1 MAHAA
6 HSTQNYRIAAGG
18 VVAVVWWQKLAA
30 DAAVAQAK
38 IQEASGLLSVRENVN
53 LGLFES
59 PQEQA
64 QCLEAPAT
72 VAFEQLAGEG
82 YRKNGIPLVVREVKV
97 RESFD
102 EARLATGKGQG
113 LADSVAEIAV
123 LEHAGKKPLG
133 KHSPQRAPRLWS
145 KGLVFLLVLGNALE
159 HAFAADVEILA
170 NGAVSDLALLVALN
184 GRG

>member
-6 HSTQNYRIAAGG
+6 HSSQNYRIAAGG

-38 IQEASGLLSVRENVN
+38 IQEAGDLLGVRENAN
-53 LGLFES
+53 FGLFES

-64 QCLEAPAT
+64 QRLEAPAA

-82 YRKNGIPLVVREVKV
+82 YRKNGIPLVVREAKV

-102 EARLATGKGQG
+102 EACLAAGKGQG
-113 LADSVAEIAV
+113 LTDGVPELAV

-133 KHSPQRAPRLWS
+133 KHSPQRAPRLWN
-145 KGLVFLLVLGNALE
+145 KGLVLLPVLGNALE
-159 HAFAADVEILA
+159 HAFAADVEVLA
-170 NGAVSDLALLVALN
+170 DGAVRDLALLVALN
-184 GRG
+184 GCG